1 VSYQV
6 PTNSPYVPCP
16 RCQSPNVTPVN
27 FTWWGGAI
35 GPRILKLVK
44 CQQCGLSYKGK
55 TGQSPTRD
63 IVIYTVVLIVVFF
76 VIGLLINM

>member
-1 VSYQV
+1 MSYQV
-6 PTNSPYVPCP
+6 PANSPYVPCP
-16 RCQSPNVTPVN
+16 RCQGLNVTPVK
-27 FTWWGGAI
+27 FTWWGGAV

-63 IVIYTVVLIVVFF
+63 IVIYTVVIFAIVFALS
-76 VIGLLINM
+76 LLATI